1 MSSWDIHPS
10 FLAKYFEFPW
20 QLFRK
25 FCTAFKS
32 TYVEYQDSTSAKGSC
47 GGAVGWGT
55 VLQAERSRIR
65 FPRIWKNLWT
75 APVNESIK
83 TKWYKII
90 HDIIPTNECLYK
102 IRIAPTENCR
112 FCGRKDTLHHRLAE
126 CGVGQYEWE
135 WTRQLLAIMLRT
147 EPRWVPDEWLLRP
160 YFTLWPPQRQRAV
173 LWVLA
178 HFVIF
183 RSQLERNQTFQN
195 YIDFLWRSKWNLYR
209 KRNRIT
215 QVGNYLRILEIDQVW
230 NPTDEQEKIP
240 KVATT
245 RWMDQGHEG
254 LWQLY
259 KTTYSQRYRP
269 NKNTKRHTTKKT
281 Q

>member
-1 MSSWDIHPS
+1 
-10 FLAKYFEFPW
+10 
-20 QLFRK
+20 
-25 FCTAFKS
+25 
-32 TYVEYQDSTSAKGSC
+32 
-47 GGAVGWGT
+47 
-55 VLQAERSRIR
+55 
-65 FPRIWKNLWT
+65 
-75 APVNESIK
+75 
-83 TKWYKII
+83 
-90 HDIIPTNECLYK
+90 
-102 IRIAPTENCR
+102 
-112 FCGRKDTLHHRLAE
+112 LHHRLAE